1 MSDEVVATE
10 SVPLTPGN
18 IARMSPDEW
27 AQTFMPS
34 VAEAAKAAEAPVEDE
49 PTPDDGATDGPKRGA
64 DGKFV
69 AAEPEAAAEA
79 PAPEAATEPPAEDK
93 PAVTLPFA
101 AVGADDAPVPAETLA
116 AMKVTMKAGG
126 VEITKPLA
134 DVVRLAQSAQGQTQ
148 ALNAK
153 QAEFSTLQAQ
163 LTAASEER
171 ALLEQALEQALI
183 DDDVRAR
190 LAAEYR
196 NYTAPEAELARI
208 KAQQAADAERTQQLA
223 AETQRQSAAADLMGR
238 VSSTLEGLLTKFSEV
253 TPEEL
258 LGRFTSDTAQWAVNG
273 VIDPKHYPD
282 VQAYVEGSLSQFAA
296 QRHARIAELQSKAS
310 AAEAAAQAAKQAA
323 KNATAAA
330 VRPSGTPA
338 APGAPAKP
346 PIRTLKDASAYALGA
361 FGPT

>member
-1 MSDEVVATE
+1 MSDEIVTE

-18 IARMSPDEW
+18 IAKMSPDEW

-34 VAEAAKAAEAPVEDE
+34 VAEAAKAAEAEPANDA
-49 PTPDDGATDGPKRGA
+49 PTPDDGAPSGPKRGP

-69 AAEPEAAAEA
+69 ASEPEA
-79 PAPEAATEPPAEDK
+79 PAPDAEPAPADDK

-171 ALLEQALEQALI
+171 ALLEQALEQALM

-190 LAAEYR
+190 LAEQYR
-196 NYTAPEAELARI
+196 QYTAPEAELARI
-208 KAQQAADAERTQQLA
+208 KEQQAADAARAQRESAEQARYSSA
-223 AETQRQSAAADLMGR
+223 AELMGR